1 LKLLGICN
9 CESMIETKNENWFL
23 KQQIQLKKKW
33 KLKRFNING
42 SPQLKNYN

>member
-1 LKLLGICN
+1 
-9 CESMIETKNENWFL
+9 MIETKNENWFL